1 MDNAETDGQVDYE
14 SIRRRF
20 PWVGHGPDEEHE
32 FSKTYRDVLA
42 GARVAREVVE
52 AGETIRRSA

>member
-32 FSKTYRDVLA
+32 FSTTCRDVLA
-42 GARVAREVVE
+42 GAGWPTLTRAPYAE
-52 AGETIRRSA
+52 